1 MIIIRIVSIIFTI
14 ITGRAASMLSS
25 ANILV
30 YGLAWWNAAL
40 TKKDNFVQSIK
51 LPADCENLEE
61 IRQGI
66 DSIDQEIIRLLRK
79 RMDYVLSAA
88 RFKPNEASIAAPDR
102 VAAMLVERRHWADQ
116 QQLSADYIESLFSE
130 IIQWFISQQTQHW
143 RVKHGLSSKK
153 VWQLA
158 LH

>member
-1 MIIIRIVSIIFTI
+1 M
-14 ITGRAASMLSS
+14 
-25 ANILV
+25 
-30 YGLAWWNAAL
+30 
-40 TKKDNFVQSIK
+40 QSIK

-143 RVKHGLSSKK
+143 RAKHGLSSKK
-153 VWQLA
+153 V
-158 LH
+158 